1 MKMQTLTAKLNCP
14 MGMFQRCFRA
24 TAMMSVPP
32 LLPRVRSI
40 MPTPAPCSTPATTA
54 A

>member
-1 MKMQTLTAKLNCP
+1 
-14 MGMFQRCFRA
+14 MGTFQRCLRA

-32 LLPRVRSI
+32 LLPRVRSM
-40 MPTPAPCSTPATTA
+40 MPMPAPCSTPAMTA